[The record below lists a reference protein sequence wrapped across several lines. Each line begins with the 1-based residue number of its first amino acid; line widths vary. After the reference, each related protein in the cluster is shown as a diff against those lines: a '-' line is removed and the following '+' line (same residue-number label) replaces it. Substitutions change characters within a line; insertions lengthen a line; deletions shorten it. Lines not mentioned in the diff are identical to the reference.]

1 MRTIVDLNTVKELT
15 RDECISTI
23 DFIALLNLIPNIQS
37 IRTTTNFL
45 DALNA
50 AKFCHT
56 KCLRSFIVDPN
67 HYGDQRAVNIEPFCA
82 MFPRIQHLNIPVDS
96 VESCQYAL
104 DQLNQDLVS
113 VMFQI
118 PETGSTS
125 DSDDS
130 EVEDDET
137 EDDDENNEENSTID
151 LFSEWVKELPEQYL
165 YHKKQR
171 LIHISLK

>member
-1 MRTIVDLNTVKELT
+1 MKTIVDLNSVEELT
-15 RDECISTI
+15 RDECIPTI
-23 DFIALLNLIPNIQS
+23 DFIALLNLIPNLQS

-67 HYGDQRAVNIEPFCA
+67 HYGIQRAVNIEPFCA

-96 VESCQYAL
+96 IESCQYTL
-104 DQLNQDLVS
+104 DQLNQDLIS

-118 PETGSTS
+118 PENESS
-125 DSDDS
+125 IDADDSDD
-130 EVEDDET
+130 
-137 EDDDENNEENSTID
+137 EDDDDDDDEEIETID
-151 LFSEWVKELPEQYL
+151 LFSEWIKELPEQYR

-171 LIHISLK
+171 HIHISLK